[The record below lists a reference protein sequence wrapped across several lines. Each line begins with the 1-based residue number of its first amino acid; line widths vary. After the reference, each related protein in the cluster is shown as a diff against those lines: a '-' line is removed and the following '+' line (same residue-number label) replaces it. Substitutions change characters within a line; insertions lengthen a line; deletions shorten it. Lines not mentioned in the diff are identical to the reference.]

1 MGVGTSLSVLQGPG
15 PQALRTGSHAGSDGT
30 HQPPDHFKSAIYAGE
45 QTGPLSGQQAGFVS
59 GLDEAVGASEYDR
72 ENHPW
77 HYWLNRSKSSQQRWA
92 TVATGPHGPA
102 QWQKWPILC
111 PLLADGGDPLQS
123 TSHIHRHHQ
132 RSGTYEDAKRR
143 PATADASARRSVIP
157 VPADFQKTVREGAS
171 SSWAFPQT
179 FPR

>member
-1 MGVGTSLSVLQGPG
+1 MIGTSLSVLQGSG
-15 PQALRTGSHAGSDGT
+15 PQALGLSCPPVPDGPLSA
-30 HQPPDHFKSAIYAGE
+30 QNLLKSAIYADE
-45 QTGPLSGQQAGFVS
+45 QTGPYSGQQAGFVS
-59 GLDEAVGASEYDR
+59 GLDEAVGASEYNR

-157 VPADFQKTVREGAS
+157 APADFQKTVREGAS